1 MKLHCCTHLLQLI
14 LMCIQLLLGRIF
26 YVADFQ
32 YICNAGCMGI
42 FQMAAT
48 PSGWWRWLLLMT
60 LASLPPITSRL
71 TQVLLQSSI
80 LPTHSGE
87 TQIHLQNH
95 ELLRFS
101 SSRSM
106 TRSVQQ
112 WSPAK
117 IKKSDKGQFWVLE
130 GQIPVLRDTI
140 FCRSGSST
148 GQQILATSNSD
159 NISTVLIPA
168 YTAVSVAFNAS
179 DGILGSGILIKNG

>member
-1 MKLHCCTHLLQLI
+1 MWLTFNIFAMQGVWESFRWQLHLQ
-14 LMCIQLLLGRIF
+14 
-26 YVADFQ
+26 
-32 YICNAGCMGI
+32 
-42 FQMAAT
+42 
-48 PSGWWRWLLLMT
+48 GWWRWLLLMT

-71 TQVLLQSSI
+71 TQLLLQSSI

-95 ELLRFS
+95 ELLSFS

-117 IKKSDKGQFWVLE
+117 IKKSDKGQFWVLG
-130 GQIPVLRDTI
+130 GQIPVLRETI